1 MSIKKIFF
9 LIPTLLILSLASCQK
24 NNEVNQMIEK
34 QDFGTTPDGKKVYLF
49 TLTNNSGAKVKI
61 TNYGAAVVA
70 LIIPDRNGK
79 MEDVVT
85 GFENLEGYI
94 NDKSFFGVTVGR
106 YGNRIANSKFKIDG
120 IEYTVTANEGENHLH
135 GGNIGFF
142 KAVWDAEPLETEEGP
157 AVKLTLLSPD
167 GDEGYP
173 GNVNMEVVYT
183 FTNTNELI
191 IDYKGT
197 TDKPTVLNPT
207 HHSYFNISGDFT
219 KPITSQ
225 ILQIDADYYTP
236 VNDKLITTGE
246 LAKVENTPL
255 DFRQPQVI
263 GDRINDD
270 FIQLKYSGGYDH
282 NWVINGYDGKV
293 KKAVELY
300 EPVSGRVLEVL
311 TDQPGVQFY
320 SGNFMNGTITGKGG
334 VVYNHRTGLCLEPQH
349 FPDSPNKPD
358 FPSTILRP
366 GETYKQTTI
375 YRFSTK

>member
-1 MSIKKIFF
+1 MNFKKIFF
-9 LIPTLLILSLASCQK
+9 LLPTLLFLSFLSCQK
-24 NNEVNQMIEK
+24 NSEVNQMIEK
-34 QDFGTTPDGKKVYLF
+34 QVFGTMPDGKEVYIF
-49 TLTNNSGAKVKI
+49 TLTNSSGAKAKI

-70 LIIPDRNGK
+70 LIVPDRNGK

-106 YGNRIANSKFKIDG
+106 YGNRIAKSKFSIDG
-120 IEYTVTANEGENHLH
+120 VEYNVTANEGENHLH
-135 GGNIGFF
+135 GGNVGFY
-142 KAVWDAEPLETEEGP
+142 KAIWDAEQLETEEGP
-157 AVKLTLLSPD
+157 AD
-167 GDEGYP
+167 GEEGYP

-183 FTNTNELI
+183 FTNTNELR
-191 IDYKGT
+191 IDYTGT
-197 TDKPTVLNPT
+197 TDKPTILNPT

-225 ILQIDADYYTP
+225 VLQIDADYYTP

-246 LAKVENTPL
+246 LAKVENTPF
-255 DFRQPQVI
+255 DFREPQVV
-263 GDRINDD
+263 GDRIDDD
-270 FIQLKYSGGYDH
+270 FDQIKFSGGYDH
-282 NWVINGYDGKV
+282 NWVINEYDSKV

-349 FPDSPNKPD
+349 YPDSPNKPD
-358 FPSTILRP
+358 FPSTVLRP

>member
-1 MSIKKIFF
+1 
-9 LIPTLLILSLASCQK
+9 
-24 NNEVNQMIEK
+24 MIEK

>member
-1 MSIKKIFF
+1 M
-9 LIPTLLILSLASCQK
+9 
-24 NNEVNQMIEK
+24 
-34 QDFGTTPDGKKVYLF
+34 
-49 TLTNNSGAKVKI
+49 
-61 TNYGAAVVA
+61 
-70 LIIPDRNGK
+70 
-79 MEDVVT
+79 
-85 GFENLEGYI
+85 
-94 NDKSFFGVTVGR
+94 
-106 YGNRIANSKFKIDG
+106 
-120 IEYTVTANEGENHLH
+120 
-135 GGNIGFF
+135 
-142 KAVWDAEPLETEEGP
+142 
-157 AVKLTLLSPD
+157 
-167 GDEGYP
+167 
-173 GNVNMEVVYT
+173 
-183 FTNTNELI
+183 
-191 IDYKGT
+191 
-197 TDKPTVLNPT
+197 
-207 HHSYFNISGDFT
+207 
-219 KPITSQ
+219 
-225 ILQIDADYYTP
+225 
-236 VNDKLITTGE
+236 ITTGE